1 MVLESAVTGEQLL
14 VLEVAEGETCEDM
27 KRAVGWR
34 LNHPTFAI
42 HVINAS
48 GTEVAG
54 LATWASIGCPS
65 VLGILLRPRTTFYTA
80 ALVHSVLEGD
90 ADGVK
95 KVLEAGQEPD
105 SWIKIPG
112 RFKEPALHSAIAYDR
127 QDCVK
132 VLLQGFAS
140 PSIVGWNRRSALH
153 LAALKSKPE
162 VVNLLILC
170 EADINAH
177 DTFGQTPLHVAAYAN
192 CVETV
197 RCLLAAG
204 ADALASD
211 MDGET
216 PLEPGMNSDARCDLM
231 NSCWHRLR
239 PVDVFQLALLDVC
252 NMLSGMRLTQLR
264 QLCRPVRR
272 QLQFYYG
279 GHTDVQGGSAAH
291 LDMGCFAAEVEQC
304 NETSSKKRKVQ
315 AVQAPVEHNRIVATI
330 LRDFRRNGKLLAPVT
345 SSLNLLDCTS
355 LQSVSLQPLLPCQVR
370 SGYIQR
376 SIMPTK
382 PTCWPAASPDVIDHL
397 RLVNAHPLD
406 QHLSFEALSH
416 TYFWHGCRVSIS
428 ATGLIHRF
436 SHGFDPAQALALM
449 RNGNQWP
456 RPKYLRSSIP
466 ASLWSKLRTLDY
478 ASELLSMLAAT
489 PPPAED
495 ICKLVRHCIA
505 EHPQDKDLLLS
516 VAKSDSEIL
525 QQWKHAAEVG
535 ASQGT
540 WMHTSFECLLNG
552 GFVRTYDHEM
562 ALCVLFLRAVMDMGA
577 VIYRTEWMIYAE
589 VEDLAGSIDLVLKL
603 PNSKLILVD
612 WKRTQNIQSKCQS
625 FGRNMLGCL
634 QDIPDCTLWHYRLQL
649 NVYRHIL
656 QNYYTQEVSMMF
668 IVGCHPD
675 NGESPFVENVCL
687 MEEQTIALMK
697 TLEGRGIGQDSRG
710 GGACERASTVNPSQ
724 TSPLPLCLLGLT
736 SGGWKPETAADAVLI
751 QSIFCKPF
759 LKPQNYERI
768 WVQLDEFYRTTSP
781 FSHTL
786 AKFPSLFWILP
797 APFDTAVSRIEWRY
811 KLEVAR
817 IFLHLVKDG
826 KVIELESAMI
836 AFFWPEIQSNPSLL
850 DVVSTAKSSS
860 SRRDRIK
867 QLVFALLCFHVLSL
881 PSLQMLQMGSACL
894 MSCQPKRMPT
904 FIFYRYVV
912 LYQALAA
919 HVWPGR
925 KGQSRKD
932 KVLGVQYAS
941 NRDDRRGG
949 ASDEESFQARV
960 DAEFEDQASAL
971 NQPRSQDGV
980 EPAAIGA
987 TQAKEEPLDDAE
999 PDIGDEVP
1007 ESTWKVLKKRRLLP
1021 GALTSF
1027 DDFANLFQSLA
1038 DVNDEFQGQPA
1049 EPVSNF
1055 DTILH
1060 VVQKYQD
1067 DIGALYPRFS
1077 KHMVRLATAAR
1088 AIFCLRLAD
1097 MSIREHALMLWIIEG
1112 SDFLRFH
1119 EGDCYM
1125 LHPCGAFQRYKGV
1138 PPDSSRISSFLLELE
1153 GMFRR
1158 FPEDS
1163 PRDHERLLQVINQ
1176 QWQEAGENEELLK
1189 QRCIKAAVS
1198 NVGES
1203 LVKQRGGDDADMD
1216 GDVKN
1221 WRVYAARVVLQLK
1234 VRLARELTEEKLLHY
1249 MVEWCETPKRT
1260 ASACCFEDCCVEY
1273 CDAGVARQAWLL

>member
-14 VLEVAEGETCEDM
+14 VLEVAEGETCEDL
-27 KRAVGWR
+27 KQAVGWR

-42 HVINAS
+42 HVINAY
-48 GTEVAG
+48 GAEVAN

-65 VLGILLRPRTTFYTA
+65 VLGILLLPRTTSYTT
-80 ALVHSVLEGD
+80 ALVQSVLEGD

-105 SWIKIPG
+105 SWINTPG
-112 RFKEPALHSAIAYDR
+112 RFKEPVLHSAIAYDR
-127 QDCVK
+127 EDCVK
-132 VLLQGFAS
+132 VLLQGSAS
-140 PSIVGWNRRSALH
+140 PSIVGCNRRSALH

-162 VVNLLILC
+162 LVNLLILC
-170 EADINAH
+170 EADIHAH
-177 DTFGQTPLHVAAYAN
+177 DTFGQTPLHAAAYAN
-192 CVETV
+192 CVGTV

-204 ADALASD
+204 ADALARD

-252 NMLSGMRLTQLR
+252 NMLAGMRLTQLR

-279 GHTDVQGGSAAH
+279 DHTDVQGGSAVH

-304 NETSSKKRKVQ
+304 NETGSKKRK
-315 AVQAPVEHNRIVATI
+315 VQAPVEHNRIVAKK

-345 SSLNLLDCTS
+345 SALNLLDSTS
-355 LQSVSLQPLLPCQVR
+355 LQSVGLQPLLPSQLR
-370 SGYIQR
+370 NGYIQR

-382 PTCWPAASPDVIDHL
+382 PTCWPAASPEVIDHL
-397 RLVNAHPLD
+397 QLVNAHPLD

-466 ASLWSKLRTLDY
+466 ALLLSELRTLDY
-478 ASELLSMLAAT
+478 ASELLSMLSAS

-495 ICKLVRHCIA
+495 ICKIVRHFIA

-525 QQWKHAAEVG
+525 QQWKNAAEVG

-552 GFVRTYDHEM
+552 GFVTTYDHEL

-612 WKRTQNIQSKCQS
+612 WKRTQSIQSKCQS

-634 QDIPDCTLWHYRLQL
+634 QDVPDCTLWHYRLQL

-697 TLEGRGIGQDSRG
+697 TLEGCGIGQDSRG
-710 GGACERASTVNPSQ
+710 GGPCEGASSVNPGQ

-736 SGGWKPETAADAVLI
+736 SGGWKLETAADAVLI

-759 LKPQNYERI
+759 LQPQNYERI
-768 WVQLDEFYRTTSP
+768 WFNWMNFTEPQAPFRTHLQSFHP
-781 FSHTL
+781 FSGSCQLPLTL
-786 AKFPSLFWILP
+786 LCPVSSGATNWKLP
-797 APFDTAVSRIEWRY
+797 AY
-811 KLEVAR
+811 
-817 IFLHLVKDG
+817 
-826 KVIELESAMI
+826 
-836 AFFWPEIQSNPSLL
+836 FF
-850 DVVSTAKSSS
+850 T
-860 SRRDRIK
+860 
-867 QLVFALLCFHVLSL
+867 
-881 PSLQMLQMGSACL
+881 
-894 MSCQPKRMPT
+894 
-904 FIFYRYVV
+904 
-912 LYQALAA
+912 
-919 HVWPGR
+919 
-925 KGQSRKD
+925 
-932 KVLGVQYAS
+932 
-941 NRDDRRGG
+941 
-949 ASDEESFQARV
+949 
-960 DAEFEDQASAL
+960 
-971 NQPRSQDGV
+971 
-980 EPAAIGA
+980 
-987 TQAKEEPLDDAE
+987 
-999 PDIGDEVP
+999 
-1007 ESTWKVLKKRRLLP
+1007 
-1021 GALTSF
+1021 
-1027 DDFANLFQSLA
+1027 
-1038 DVNDEFQGQPA
+1038 
-1049 EPVSNF
+1049 
-1055 DTILH
+1055 
-1060 VVQKYQD
+1060 
-1067 DIGALYPRFS
+1067 
-1077 KHMVRLATAAR
+1077 
-1088 AIFCLRLAD
+1088 
-1097 MSIREHALMLWIIEG
+1097 
-1112 SDFLRFH
+1112 
-1119 EGDCYM
+1119 
-1125 LHPCGAFQRYKGV
+1125 
-1138 PPDSSRISSFLLELE
+1138 
-1153 GMFRR
+1153 
-1158 FPEDS
+1158 
-1163 PRDHERLLQVINQ
+1163 
-1176 QWQEAGENEELLK
+1176 
-1189 QRCIKAAVS
+1189 
-1198 NVGES
+1198 
-1203 LVKQRGGDDADMD
+1203 
-1216 GDVKN
+1216 
-1221 WRVYAARVVLQLK
+1221 
-1234 VRLARELTEEKLLHY
+1234 
-1249 MVEWCETPKRT
+1249 
-1260 ASACCFEDCCVEY
+1260 
-1273 CDAGVARQAWLL
+1273 